1 MTNAEFELFKILIK
15 KTPEIPEKFKIMDFI
30 GMKYLTTENEPKYG
44 AWGILN
50 ADMQKEIIRRYGECI
65 VIPSSIHEVI
75 LLPTESEFGSLDA
88 DSLATQIKE
97 VNEMEVAPEEIL
109 SDHAYLLTAYGVVDY
124 K

>member
-15 KTPEIPEKFKIMDFI
+15 KTPEIPEKFKIMDFM

-50 ADMQKEIIRRYGECI
+50 ADMQKEILRRYGECI

-75 LLPTESEFGSLDA
+75 LLPTESEYGSLDA
-88 DSLATQIKE
+88 DFLATQIKE
-97 VNEMEVAPEEIL
+97 VNETEVAPEEIL